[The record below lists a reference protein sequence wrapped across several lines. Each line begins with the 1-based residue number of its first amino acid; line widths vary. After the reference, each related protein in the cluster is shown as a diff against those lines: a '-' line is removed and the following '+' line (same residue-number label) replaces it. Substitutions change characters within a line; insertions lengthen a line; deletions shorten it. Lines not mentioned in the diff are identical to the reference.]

1 MRWLTAFV
9 VALAI
14 PSIASATTLDPGLYT
29 GKKKGVS
36 MRLRVQK
43 DMRVNYRLRFRWHC
57 TTRPRRSHAETEP
70 LHLPKLH
77 SNGRFRLVER
87 GRATNS
93 RGRFRPRGRP
103 RGRGTDD
110 PARARSS
117 GVLHYADGRAGKATR
132 IAWSEPR
139 R

>member
-93 RGRFRPRGRP
+93 RGRFRYRERIRGRVTDESAK
-103 RGRGTDD
+103 GRY
-110 PARARSS
+110 S
-117 GVLHYADGRAGKATR
+117 GVLHYTDGRVCKVTR
-132 IAWSEPR
+132 IAWSATR